1 MTDKEMLLLLE
12 KSPKEAHLAIIT
24 EYGNLVYAVVRNRL
38 RGSAGHEEIKDC
50 VSDVFLEIFR
60 SIDKFSESK
69 GSLKNFVSTIA
80 KNMSLNAFRRVCSN
94 RIRAVSIDD
103 EKSEVLL
110 SHENTEQEVQK
121 KIFSDRLWD
130 IVNSLGEPDT
140 SIIIYQYFY
149 EFKVHEIAKK
159 LSMTSAAVQKRSIR
173 ARKRIKKMIEAEGGA
188 FHE

>member
-1 MTDKEMLLLLE
+1 MTDKEMLLLLK

-38 RGSAGHEEIKDC
+38 KGTAGHEEIKDC

-60 SIDKFSESK
+60 SIDKFSEEK

-80 KNMSLNAFRRVCSN
+80 KNTSLNAFHRVCSS
-94 RIRAVSIDD
+94 RIRSVSIDD
-103 EKSEVLL
+103 EKCEAVLP
-110 SHENTEQEVQK
+110 HENTEEEVQK
-121 KIFSDRLWD
+121 KFFSDRLWD
-130 IVNSLGEPDT
+130 MVSSLGEPDS

-159 LSMTSAAVQKRSIR
+159 LSMTPAAVQKRSIR
-173 ARKRIKKMIEAEGGA
+173 ARKRIKKLIEAEGGA